1 MNAVLAA
8 AMGGAIGAAGRYLLV
23 GQVSRLT
30 GAEFPYGTLTVNIVG
45 SFCIGVLAEY
55 IALRWSPS
63 EEMRVFLFAGVL
75 GGFTTFSAFSLDAV
89 LLLERG
95 EFARGFGYILASVL
109 FCVVGL
115 YAGLRL
121 CRLALS

>member
-1 MNAVLAA
+1 MNVVLAA
-8 AMGGAIGAAGRYLLV
+8 AMGGAIGAVGRYLMV
-23 GQVSRLT
+23 GQISRLA

-45 SFCIGVLAEY
+45 SFCLGLLAEY
-55 IALRWSPS
+55 ISLRWTPS
-63 EEMRVFLFAGVL
+63 EEMRVFLIAGVL

-95 EFARGFGYILASVL
+95 EFVRGFGYILASVL

>member
-1 MNAVLAA
+1 MSALLAA
-8 AMGGAIGAAGRYLLV
+8 AMGGALGAIGRYLVV
-23 GQVSRLT
+23 GQVSRLL
-30 GAEFPYGTLTVNIVG
+30 GADFPYGTLTANIVG
-45 SFCIGVLAEY
+45 SFVLGILAEY
-55 IALRWSPS
+55 VSLRWSPS
-63 EEMRVFLFAGVL
+63 EEMRVFLIVGVL

-95 EFARGFGYILASVL
+95 DFVRGFGYIFSTVL

-121 CRLALS
+121 CRLALA